1 MLEEKRKNKEKIFT
15 FLLSQLSPFKS
26 ALIIVLFSIILVS
39 SAILGLGFALKHIID
54 QGFVEHNLSNLNFA
68 FLILVG
74 FIFLLSIASYSR
86 SIRVNSICDK
96 IESNIKCLAYKN
108 IINIS
113 PTYFEEHKI
122 SDIVSRLTTDL
133 TILSNS
139 ILLISSYS
147 LRNLMMGLG
156 GLILLFFTS
165 LKLTSLVIL
174 ILPLAILPIIILGRK
189 TKKLSK
195 DNQNEIA
202 ITNARIDESLGFI
215 KTVQAYNNQEF
226 EYEKFLKQVD
236 KTANIAKKRIRL
248 RSLLFALVIL
258 LVLSSIVLVLWVG
271 GHDVVKGVMSAGSLS
286 SFIFYSIL
294 VATSIGSLSEV
305 YSDWQRAI
313 GALERIL
320 EVIEAKSTIF
330 EEENA
335 IESIENSDIKFE
347 QVSYF
352 YPSRKEIKVIDNVSF
367 VVKEGET
374 IALVGQ
380 SGSGKSTIFNLLL
393 RFDDVKSGSIN
404 IAGLNIKDLKLKAL
418 RENFALVTQDPI
430 IFSASAYDNIIYGK
444 LTASYQ
450 EVIEAAKS
458 AEIYDFLMTLP
469 EGLNTYLGEKG
480 VKLSG
485 GQKQRIAIARA
496 ILANPK
502 ILLLDEATNSLDSE
516 NEKLVQIALS
526 QLMKNRTTI
535 IISHNIHSIIN
546 ADNIIILDKG
556 KIIAQGLHKE
566 LLSSCDLYKK
576 LYNVRH

>member
-1 MLEEKRKNKEKIFT
+1 MLEEKRKKKEKIFT

-54 QGFVEHNLSNLNFA
+54 QGFVEHNLNNLNFA

-174 ILPLAILPIIILGRK
+174 ILPLAILPIIIIGRK
-189 TKKLSK
+189 TRKLSK
-195 DNQNEIA
+195 DNQNEVA
-202 ITNARIDESLGFI
+202 ITNAKIDESLGFI

-226 EYEKFLKQVD
+226 EYEKFLKQID

-271 GHDVVKGVMSAGSLS
+271 GHDVLKGVMSAGSLS

-320 EVIEAKSTIF
+320 EVIEAKSPIL

-335 IESIENSDIKFE
+335 IKSIENSDIKFD

-367 VVKEGET
+367 IVKEGET

-393 RFDDVKSGSIN
+393 RFDDVQSGSIN
-404 IAGLNIKDLKLKAL
+404 ISGLNIKNLRLKAL

-526 QLMKNRTTI
+526 KLMKNRTTI

-556 KIIAQGLHKE
+556 RIIAQGSHKE

-576 LYNVRH
+576 LYNVHQ